1 MEILE
6 SFIVNTEKEEK
17 EGRNDL
23 IKNGNKRG
31 RWPIEE
37 WDTHRAQSAFYKVD
51 KTLSHRGGG

>member
-6 SFIVNTEKEEK
+6 SFIVNTEEEEK

-31 RWPIEE
+31 R
-37 WDTHRAQSAFYKVD
+37 
-51 KTLSHRGGG
+51 